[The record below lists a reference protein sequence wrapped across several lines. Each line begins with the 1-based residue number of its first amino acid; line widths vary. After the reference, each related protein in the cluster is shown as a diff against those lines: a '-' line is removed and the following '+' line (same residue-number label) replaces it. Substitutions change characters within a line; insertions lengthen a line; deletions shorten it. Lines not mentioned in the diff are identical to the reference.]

1 VGLSAHAFVDDRRS
15 ALAVGMDDYITKPI
29 DCTALDRV
37 IKEAIDAV
45 GSAAEPASPIQG
57 RPWSRGGT

>member
-1 VGLSAHAFVDDRRS
+1 
-15 ALAVGMDDYITKPI
+15 MDDYITKPI